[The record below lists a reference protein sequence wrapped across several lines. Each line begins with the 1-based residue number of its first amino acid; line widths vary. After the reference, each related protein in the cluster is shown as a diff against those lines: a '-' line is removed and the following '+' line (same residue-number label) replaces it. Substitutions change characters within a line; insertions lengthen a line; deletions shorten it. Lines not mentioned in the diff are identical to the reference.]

1 MCSYCEAAEHPL
13 KLKESMKKYN
23 VIYADPAWQ
32 QKAGR
37 PLSGGYKK
45 ENGVQV
51 FNPISNTSANLP
63 YSTMSIEEIKSL
75 PIKEIADKDA
85 HLYMW
90 VTNKYLMEAGEIIK
104 AWGFKYSTTLVWIKK
119 PIGSGMGG
127 TYKVSTEF
135 LIFATKGKLKTIKG
149 VNGTWFDVK
158 RKYVNGYPCHSKKP
172 DFFREMIE
180 SVSTG
185 NKIELFARENHI
197 GWDAWGNEVLESV
210 EINNVSPLMDEKCGK
225 GQYDT

>member
-1 MCSYCEAAEHPL
+1 MKVKSEI
-13 KLKESMKKYN
+13 KKYN
-23 VIYADPAWQ
+23 VIYADPAWR

-51 FNPISNTSANLP
+51 FNPLSDKSADLP
-63 YSTMSIEEIKSL
+63 YDTMTLDEIKAL
-75 PIKEIADKDA
+75 PVKDIVAKDA
-85 HLYMW
+85 HLYIW
-90 VTNKYLMEAGEIIK
+90 VTNKYLMDVGKIIK
-104 AWGFKYSTTLVWIKK
+104 SWGFKYSTTLVWCKK

-135 LIFATKGKLKTIKG
+135 LIFATRGKLATKKG

-172 DFFREMIE
+172 DFFREMID

-185 NKIELFARENHI
+185 NKIELFAREKHE
-197 GWDAWGNEVLESV
+197 GWDVWGNEVESN
-210 EINNVSPLMDEKCGK
+210 ITL
-225 GQYDT
+225 